1 MPKTEKG
8 FLRVL
13 GYAWRK
19 HLEEEADP
27 EPQIVKAMPAAA
39 VQAGTGRKAA

>member
-1 MPKTEKG
+1 
-8 FLRVL
+8 L
-13 GYAWRK
+13 GSQLKSRLFASLYAWRK

-27 EPQIVKAMPAAA
+27 EPQIRKAVPVAA